1 MRVGFFSRVSN
12 SDRARGHGFRLC
24 QGLLKLN
31 IRKKLLSERVTKY
44 WHRLPREVVQSSSL
58 EVFKKREDVTQRD
71 MVSGH
76 GGDGL
81 MIGLGD
87 L

>member
-1 MRVGFFSRVSN
+1 M
-12 SDRARGHGFRLC
+12 
-24 QGLLKLN
+24 Q
-31 IRKKLLSERVTKY
+31 